1 MPRARKYD
9 GVVYRRDGT
18 QIWWIRYR
26 DRRGIARRESSQTT
40 DWEEASKKLRE
51 RLLARDANLLEVVR
65 KGETLTYGQWSDSFL
80 ENYSKPP
87 MRAEGTH
94 QANERCIKHLKAAF
108 GATRLVDV
116 TADSIDTYLRE
127 RLRAPV
133 IVKMKLGYKEL
144 RIVKSTTV
152 HQEFRVLRRML
163 NVAVRKKLLA
173 VNPCSGVEFPV
184 AVKGLFRPHY
194 VAWSE
199 QQKIESRAP
208 QYLRNVVRIITET
221 GLRIYKELI
230 PMRKDQVDLQ
240 NAVVWI
246 PDSKT
251 PNGTAEVPLT
261 SLAIEAFK
269 NQMAIAG
276 EGPYLFPSDLNST
289 GHLKK
294 LKTVWTKT
302 LQRAKIPY
310 FRIYDLRS
318 AYATRLSAGGV
329 ADEWV
334 TQLLRQS
341 DAQVFKKYSQMKLRM
356 KREALE
362 KLNRRANEMA
372 TVGEADAFSTA
383 PLCTE
388 VLQ

>member
-1 MPRARKYD
+1 MP
-9 GVVYRRDGT
+9 
-18 QIWWIRYR
+18 
-26 DRRGIARRESSQTT
+26 RRESSQTA

-65 KGETLTYGQWSDSFL
+65 KGETLTYGQWADSFL

-94 QANERCIKHLKAAF
+94 QANQRCIKHLRAAF
-108 GATRLVDV
+108 GAGRLVDL
-116 TADSIDTYLRE
+116 TADSIDIYLRE
-127 RLRAPV
+127 RLRANV
-133 IVKMKLGYKEL
+133 VVKAKLGFKEL
-144 RIVKSTTV
+144 RTVKSTTV

-173 VNPCSGVEFPV
+173 TNPCLGVEFPV

-194 VAWSE
+194 VTWSE
-199 QQKIESRAP
+199 QQKIESHAP

-251 PNGTAEVPLT
+251 PNGIADVPLT
-261 SLAIEAFK
+261 SLAIDAFK
-269 NQMAIAG
+269 NQMAIS
-276 EGPYLFPSDLNST
+276 GPGPFLFPSDLNPS

-302 LQRAKIPY
+302 LRRAKVPY
-310 FRIYDLRS
+310 FRLYDLRS

-341 DAQVFKKYSQMKLRM
+341 DAQVFKKYSQMKLKM

-362 KLNRRANEMA
+362 KLNRRANEMEM
-372 TVGEADAFSTA
+372 GDAGAFKKA

-388 VLQ
+388 VVQ